1 MEGEGV
7 KNSTRKKAAAL
18 GLLRSF
24 FTRNLAVKIIALVFA
39 MLLWG
44 YVLTDQKPTRAKVVP
59 NVTTSFDGEAE
70 LLAQSLCVRGN
81 RNEILKNVTVTVR
94 AQITNYA
101 YLAANTINASVSL
114 RNISEPRTY
123 SLPVTANVSSSLG
136 VVQSVSPA
144 TVEVEIDQLVTQT
157 VPVTTSF
164 TGEVPDG
171 YWADMDAL
179 TATTRLDISGAKTDV
194 SRVVRAECVV
204 PLDGQTSTI
213 YRTYDVVL
221 YDADHEVVSL
231 DIVVGTLP
239 TSTVRLP
246 IYPVKTVPIDV
257 AGSLVGTDNLAA
269 NHVLY
274 SASATPSEVRVI
286 GAQTD
291 LGQIESIALEPISVS
306 GMTAPASVES
316 KMVVPEGVRLLD
328 TDPVTVY
335 LDVRE
340 STMTQSFAQLPIE
353 ISGLGRGL
361 SALLGTV
368 TVDLEVEGRYSLV
381 SILKRSD
388 ITAFVDVTGL
398 SAGTYTLPVS
408 LIVLDSEAT
417 VELTTKLSAETV
429 VVTIR

>member
-1 MEGEGV
+1 
-7 KNSTRKKAAAL
+7 
-18 GLLRSF
+18 
-24 FTRNLAVKIIALVFA
+24 
-39 MLLWG
+39 
-44 YVLTDQKPTRAKVVP
+44 
-59 NVTTSFDGEAE
+59 
-70 LLAQSLCVRGN
+70 
-81 RNEILKNVTVTVR
+81 
-94 AQITNYA
+94 
-101 YLAANTINASVSL
+101 
-114 RNISEPRTY
+114 
-123 SLPVTANVSSSLG
+123 
-136 VVQSVSPA
+136 
-144 TVEVEIDQLVTQT
+144 VEVEIDQLVTQT

-361 SALLGTV
+361 SALLGATA
-368 TVDLEVEGRYSLV
+368 VDLEVEGRYSLV

-417 VELTTKLSAETV
+417 VELTTKLSSETV